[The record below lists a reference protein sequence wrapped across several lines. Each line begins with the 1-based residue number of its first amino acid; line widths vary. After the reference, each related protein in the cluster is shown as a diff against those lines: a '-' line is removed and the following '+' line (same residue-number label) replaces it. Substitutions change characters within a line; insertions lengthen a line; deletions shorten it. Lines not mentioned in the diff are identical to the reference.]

1 MSQTLSTAP
10 LAASER
16 EECWHDVVS
25 RTFVPLDVTLLE
37 KEPSPGTIV
46 SERLG
51 ELRIVQV
58 RAGPQAVTR
67 SRRLIARDDHEYL
80 TLSIQQRGTA
90 VTEQDGRRARLHPG
104 DFALSDTSR
113 PFRKLLEGEFAF
125 TAFHF
130 PRRELHVGDEDLRA
144 VTATAFN
151 GDRGSAALVATYFM
165 GMARGAA
172 GFDDAVRRRV
182 AVTALDLLAV
192 LIEEHRGRGGSRAPE
207 TAEEGL
213 ARVKDHIMRHLADPG
228 LSPATIAAA
237 TFMSVRRLH
246 KLFELEGAT
255 VAGWIRT
262 QRLERCRRDLLRPTA
277 LEIGVAGIARR
288 WGFVSPSHFSR
299 AFRAAY
305 GMSPREWQ
313 GSPDTRGSLPADHP
327 GLRLPSRARRGGPF
341 PAAPSAV
348 PGRPS
353 P

>member
-1 MSQTLSTAP
+1 MTKTLSTAP

-25 RTFVPLDVTLLE
+25 RTFIPLDVALLE
-37 KEPSPGTIV
+37 REPSPGTIV

-51 ELRIVQV
+51 AVQV
-58 RAGPQAVTR
+58 AHVQAGPQAVTR
-67 SRRLIARDDHEYL
+67 SRRLIARDGREYL

-90 VTEQDGRRARLHPG
+90 LKEQDGRESLMGPG
-104 DFALSDTSR
+104 DFSLSDSSR
-113 PFRKLLEGEFAF
+113 PFRKRLEGEFSF
-125 TAFHF
+125 VAFHF
-130 PRRELHVGDEDLRA
+130 PRQELHVRDDDLREM
-144 VTATAFN
+144 TATAFT
-151 GDRGSAALVATYFM
+151 GDTGTAALVSAYFTR
-165 GMARGAA
+165 MAREAA

-182 AVTALDLLAV
+182 AATALDLLTL
-192 LIEEHRGRGGSRAPE
+192 LIDERRGHAGSRAPE
-207 TAEEGL
+207 TAAATL
-213 ARVKDHIMRHLADPG
+213 VRVKDHIMRHLADPG

-237 TFMSVRRLH
+237 HFMSVRRLH
-246 KLFELEGAT
+246 KLFEQDGAT

-313 GSPDTRGSLPADHP
+313 ASPGPRGPLPADRP
-327 GLRLPSRARRGGPF
+327 GGGLPS
-341 PAAPSAV
+341 
-348 PGRPS
+348 
-353 P
+353 